1 MKKSCIIKFTVPNY
15 PPFLVRFDIKF
26 LSDQKV
32 FEPKIVTP
40 YLTKLGFS
48 WCTNTCIMHKDIDT
62 KQKSLA

>member
-1 MKKSCIIKFTVPNY
+1 
-15 PPFLVRFDIKF
+15 
-26 LSDQKV
+26 V

-48 WCTNTCIMHKDIDT
+48 WCTNTCIIHKDIDT